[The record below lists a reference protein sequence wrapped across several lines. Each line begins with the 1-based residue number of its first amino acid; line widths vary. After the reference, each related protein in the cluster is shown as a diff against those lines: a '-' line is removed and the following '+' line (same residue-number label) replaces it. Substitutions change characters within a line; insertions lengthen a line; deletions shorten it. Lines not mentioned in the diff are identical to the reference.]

1 MRVLLRVLFA
11 AALGASAASQA
22 PARDI
27 QRGALGTGAGH
38 ELEYQYCE
46 FNGSTAAAAPALG
59 AKQGDRK
66 APAELGRC

>member
-11 AALGASAASQA
+11 AALVASAASQA

-27 QRGALGTGAGH
+27 QRGALGAEAGH
-38 ELEYQYCE
+38 ELKYQYWE
-46 FNGSTAAAAPALG
+46 FNGCTAAPALG
-59 AKQGDRK
+59 AKRGDRK